1 MVENIDMKKYLLI
14 ITILGIGLVGCAGRV
29 LFAEDED
36 LTHLLNWGSSSGIAV
51 LAGMI
56 LALKEHTVSS

>member
-1 MVENIDMKKYLLI
+1 VEGSADERTLKILDGLI
-14 ITILGIGLVGCAGRV
+14 AGEEIR
-29 LFAEDED
+29 DQD
-36 LTHLLNWGSSSGIAV
+36 LTRLLNWGSSSGIAV